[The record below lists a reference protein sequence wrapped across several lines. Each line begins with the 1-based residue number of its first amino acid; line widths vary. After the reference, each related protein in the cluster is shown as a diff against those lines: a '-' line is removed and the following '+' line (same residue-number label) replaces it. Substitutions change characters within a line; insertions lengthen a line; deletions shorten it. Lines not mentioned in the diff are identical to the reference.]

1 MRPNSRSR
9 DRRGTVLPMLAVFM
23 IGLFGAVALA
33 VDVGMIAVTRTE
45 TQNAADAAAMAGAR
59 TLNGDSANG
68 YNQSRVLPNARAAT
82 AVNTVKGEPI
92 ANSQLTVSVGSYTY
106 DTSTNGFRTH
116 LPAASWDTPNL
127 VQARVTYSGQNL
139 FARVFGLNTFNAD
152 GTAVA
157 VHRPR
162 DVAVILDMSGSM
174 RFDTLLGVDYYS
186 SRSESRNPETVYPQF
201 GHYAS
206 NSSNLFTTST
216 SSTIGNNT
224 FGQANV
230 TVDTASGPAI
240 VSDYYQNA
248 QGSPAV
254 NAFTPA
260 PDSYA
265 TAPAGDDYLSR
276 RSSPSNTARTVQE
289 ITNGST
295 FNGYTASPY
304 SGYSGSPV
312 SEFAG
317 YTQGPRYWGKTF
329 FIWPP
334 DPRSANDWRRKF
346 FRYWGT
352 STGID
357 DNRELWDSS
366 GNWRAPG
373 SSYYSI
379 NYSAILA
386 WIKSA
391 PNPFPSRLRAGRIL
405 YYDAIPDS
413 INTSNFPVTNANE
426 RFWKEYIDYVL
437 GVWQTGSSSW
447 TKIAQYTGYG
457 DDVSWG
463 TTQISAKPTSGTG
476 SGYMNYNDNP
486 KRPLLRMW
494 FGPMS
499 MLDFIANYNTASR
512 GYTDFRDPGTA
523 HVAPLW
529 AAKLGVQAAM
539 NDVRNN
545 HPNDFV
551 SLIFFS
557 TPKYSAS
564 DSGTFNRVR
573 QPLGRDYQRLVDSLW
588 FPLSTIDNPGTEI
601 RPHSAENADVPRS
614 DGGTC
619 PAMGMMLAYNQFSS
633 NAALRSYAPS
643 PAPVGEAG
651 GLGRKGSQRLVI
663 FMTDG
668 MANTSAAGNFTN
680 AGANN
685 SYYNV
690 RQPGEFPS
698 NSGGVTNQL
707 YNVANQICALETD
720 NPPGYSTTRK
730 PVLIHCLAF
739 GTLFE
744 PSTSNGAKANALD
757 LLQNIQTIGSTQ
769 TSASASLQSY
779 KIIVGSSEQRIER
792 LRQAFTTIMQDGV
805 QISLIQ

>member
-1 MRPNSRSR
+1 
-9 DRRGTVLPMLAVFM
+9 MLAVFM

-33 VDVGMIAVTRTE
+33 VDIGMIAVARTE

-68 YNQSRVLPNARAAT
+68 FNASYVLPNARAAT
-82 AVNTVKGEPI
+82 SSNTIKGAPVGD
-92 ANSQLTVSVGSYTY
+92 SQLTVSVGSYTY
-106 DTSTNGFRTH
+106 NTSTNQFQSYIPSH
-116 LPAASWDTPNL
+116 VSDTPNL
-127 VQARVTYSGQNL
+127 VQSTVTGSGQNL
-139 FARVFGLNTFNAD
+139 FARVFGVNTFNST
-152 GTAVA
+152 GTATA
-157 VHRPR
+157 IHRPR
-162 DVAVILDMSGSM
+162 DVAVIVDMSGSM
-174 RFDTLLGVDYYS
+174 RFDSLLGVDYWNGRTE
-186 SRSESRNPETVYPQF
+186 SRSPETIYPQF
-201 GHYAS
+201 AHY
-206 NSSNLFTTST
+206 SSNTSRLYTTTS
-216 SSTIGNNT
+216 SSTISGNT

-230 TVDTASGPAI
+230 TVDTAAGPKI
-240 VSDYYQNA
+240 VDDYYSNA

-254 NAFTPA
+254 NAFSPA

-265 TAPAGDDYLSR
+265 TAPAGDQHLPR
-276 RSSPSNTARTVQE
+276 RSSPANTARTVQE
-289 ITNGST
+289 VSNGTT
-295 FNGYTASPY
+295 FNGYTALPY
-304 SGYSGSPV
+304 SGYTGAAV

-334 DPRSANDWRRKF
+334 DPRDANDWRKKF
-346 FRYWGT
+346 FYYWGT
-352 STGID
+352 TTGID

-366 GNWRAPG
+366 GNWRAPS

-386 WIKSA
+386 WIKST

-405 YYDAIPDS
+405 YYDAIPNS
-413 INTSNFPVTNANE
+413 INTSSNPVSNANE

-447 TKIAQYTGYG
+447 TNISQYTGFG

-463 TTQISAKPTSGTG
+463 TIQISAKPSG
-476 SGYMNYNDNP
+476 SGLSSYMNYSDNP

-499 MLDFIANYNTASR
+499 MLDFIANYNTAGR

-539 NDVRNN
+539 NDVKNN

-557 TPKYSAS
+557 TPKYTAS
-564 DSGTFNRVR
+564 DGGTFNRVR
-573 QPLGRDYQRLVDSLW
+573 QPLSRDYNRLADSLW

-601 RPHSAENADVPRS
+601 RPYSSDNADVPRS

-619 PAMGMMLAYNQFSS
+619 PAMGMMLAYNQLSS

-643 PAPVGEAG
+643 PSPVGDAG
-651 GLGRKGSQRLVI
+651 GLGRKGAQRLVI

-668 MANTSAAGNFTN
+668 VANTTAAGSFTN
-680 AGANN
+680 SGANN

-690 RQPGEFPS
+690 RQPGEYPS
-698 NSGGVTNQL
+698 NSGSVTSQI
-707 YNVANQICALETD
+707 YDVANRICALETA

-730 PVLIHCLAF
+730 PVYIHCLAF

-744 PSTSNGAKANALD
+744 SSTSNSAQATALD
-757 LLQNIQTIGSTQ
+757 LLQNVQAIGSTQ
-769 TSASASLQSY
+769 DTASDPLPSYKTIVGTSA
-779 KIIVGSSEQRIER
+779 QRIDK